1 VTTLHIVLGIA
12 VLVTNAAAAGWG
24 SVAWLRHDPS
34 VYFWYFLR
42 VAQVAVVAEV
52 IVGGILLARGDRAG
66 DDLHFLYGIGALA
79 VALVTEG
86 MRVGAVQR
94 ETEGVEDVESLD
106 RSEQVRIARR
116 VVLREMG
123 IMTVGTLLILTL
135 SIRAFATGG

>member
-1 VTTLHIVLGIA
+1 
-12 VLVTNAAAAGWG
+12 
-24 SVAWLRHDPS
+24 
-34 VYFWYFLR
+34 
-42 VAQVAVVAEV
+42 
-52 IVGGILLARGDRAG
+52 
-66 DDLHFLYGIGALA
+66 
-79 VALVTEG
+79 VALVSEG